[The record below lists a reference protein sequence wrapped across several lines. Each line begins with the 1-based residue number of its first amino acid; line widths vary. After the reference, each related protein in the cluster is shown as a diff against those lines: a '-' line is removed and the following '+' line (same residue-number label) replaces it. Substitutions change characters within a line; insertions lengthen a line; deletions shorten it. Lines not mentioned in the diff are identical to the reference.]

1 MANRFGR
8 KRKITL
14 LEQFIMAY
22 GGIRGAISF
31 SLSILINEKDVPLR
45 NMFVTT
51 TIIVV
56 IFTVFVQVRN
66 RH

>member
-1 MANRFGR
+1 
-8 KRKITL
+8 
-14 LEQFIMAY
+14 MAY

-31 SLSILINEKDVPLR
+31 SLSVLINESDVPLR

-66 RH
+66 WYHTLR